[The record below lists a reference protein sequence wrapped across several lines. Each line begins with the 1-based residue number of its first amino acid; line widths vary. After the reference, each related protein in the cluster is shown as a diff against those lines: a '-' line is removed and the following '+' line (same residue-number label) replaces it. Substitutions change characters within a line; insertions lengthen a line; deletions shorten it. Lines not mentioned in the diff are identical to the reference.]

1 MSDRQSLQLSVYE
14 FYVPNRETD
23 YHFKLLI
30 LYTHITHKITLI
42 ILT

>member
-23 YHFKLLI
+23 YHSLADDF
-30 LYTHITHKITLI
+30 
-42 ILT
+42 